1 MSDTPD
7 LGTCKLK
14 SNWLLT
20 LHIKMQAALYFCFS
34 DCSVPWAYSVWMKEN
49 CGRQMAHPI
58 TCQVLFVLLILKLHM
73 LFFLSFREWLP
84 RWFSVVNY
92 LEHKVSAHQSLQQF
106 TVIHS
111 AFVSQCCTLVPAV
124 TFYIPLLFLLLAAHS
139 RGYHIWSSASIS
151 SYPLHPF
158 LLHQHYP
165 FIHSMNL
172 LSLLFSSLLAAS
184 S

>member
-1 MSDTPD
+1 
-7 LGTCKLK
+7 
-14 SNWLLT
+14 
-20 LHIKMQAALYFCFS
+20 
-34 DCSVPWAYSVWMKEN
+34 MKEN

-124 TFYIPLLFLLLAAHS
+124 TFISLFFFFFWLLTLGVTIFDPLPPFHPTPCILFCYTNTIHS
-139 RGYHIWSSASIS
+139 FTPWIFSHSSFPPYWQLHLSIL
-151 SYPLHPF
+151 YLVCPLHA
-158 LLHQHYP
+158 HV
-165 FIHSMNL
+165 
-172 LSLLFSSLLAAS
+172 LSLVSLWLHTVQPELM
-184 S
+184 